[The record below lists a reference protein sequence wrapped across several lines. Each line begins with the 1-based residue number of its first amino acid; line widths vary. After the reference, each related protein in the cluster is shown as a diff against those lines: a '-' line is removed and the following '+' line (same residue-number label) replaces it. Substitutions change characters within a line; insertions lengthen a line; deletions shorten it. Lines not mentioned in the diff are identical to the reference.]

1 MQHRRSIKLV
11 HSAAAATQPVD
22 SASKLRPYANQL
34 YKSKEPKSMAG
45 SISALV
51 NKHDRLRHNR
61 KSIWQITT
69 TLMHFEYVMSSI

>member
-34 YKSKEPKSMAG
+34 YKSKEPKSMA
-45 SISALV
+45 
-51 NKHDRLRHNR
+51 RLN
-61 KSIWQITT
+61 
-69 TLMHFEYVMSSI
+69 